1 MVKSDINE
9 VFGLPEDL
17 IDTEAFSREQLK
29 LKVRVDKRKFGR
41 LVTIITGFDDS
52 IDIKA
57 LAKRL
62 KKKLGCGGT
71 AYDNTIE
78 LQGDHRKKIK
88 QLLIEEGFREENIE
102 VL

>member
-17 IDTEAFSREQLK
+17 IDTEAFSREQMK
-29 LKVRVDKRKFGR
+29 LKVRTDKRKFGR
-41 LVTIITGFDDS
+41 IVTIITGFDDS
-52 IDIKA
+52 IDIKS
-57 LAKRL
+57 LAKKL
-62 KKKLGCGGT
+62 KRKLGCGGT

-78 LQGDHRKKIK
+78 LQGDHRRKIK
-88 QLLIEEGFREENIE
+88 EALMEEGFKEENIE

>member
-1 MVKSDINE
+1 VSNIDE
-9 VFGLPEDL
+9 VFGLPEEL
-17 IDTEAFSREQLK
+17 IDTEAFSKEQLR
-29 LKVRVDKRKFGR
+29 LKIRVDKRKFGR
-41 LVTIITGFDDS
+41 AVTIITGFDDS
-52 IDIKA
+52 IDVKA

-88 QLLIEEGFREENIE
+88 QLLVEEGFKEENIE

>member
-1 MVKSDINE
+1 MAKDLKDVI
-9 VFGLPEDL
+9 GLPEDL
-17 IDTEAFSREQLK
+17 VDAEAFSREQLK
-29 LKVRVDKRKFGR
+29 LKIRVDKRKFGR

-52 IDIKA
+52 IDIKG

-78 LQGDHRKKIK
+78 LQGDHRRKVKEF
-88 QLLIEEGFREENIE
+88 LLEEGFKEENIE